1 MKAVRVLVA
10 DPTDGGA
17 ERISK
22 VLTENPRIEVVATA
36 RTGAETIRKTSLS
49 KPHVVTMDIQF
60 MDMNAAQ
67 VITTLSSLDQR
78 VSVYLLGPHVT
89 PENPLLKG
97 ALAAGAFDY
106 IRCSRTESDLATY
119 QRQIVTTIF
128 AAGLT
133 SSKMIP
139 HKEGRSHAEGL
150 DGMLRGKR
158 LVVIAWSGD
167 RLRELT
173 GFFTG
178 SKVGRECEVLL
189 FVDVPPNKVPQVL
202 ADLTEVAGRHVQGL
216 VRGAEISGGHL
227 WVTGRRKADLTIGP
241 GPAGKDAFIF
251 TERANGDERG
261 PSLDG
266 LFKSMAA
273 YYHDSTAAILV
284 GGDGSEGLYG
294 LKAIQDEGGGTL
306 VDDQSIKLLES
317 IKKWLPNARIPRAV
331 ASQDNLRVLLRELA

>member
-1 MKAVRVLVA
+1 MLG
-10 DPTDGGA
+10 D
-17 ERISK
+17 
-22 VLTENPRIEVVATA
+22 NPRIEVVATA
-36 RTGAETIRKTSLS
+36 RTGAETIRKISLA

-60 MDMNAAQ
+60 VDMNAAQ
-67 VITTLSSLDQR
+67 IITTLSSLDQR
-78 VSVYLLGPHVT
+78 VCVYLLGPHVT
-89 PENPLLKG
+89 PENPLLKK

-106 IRCSRTESDLATY
+106 IRCSRTETDLATY
-119 QRQIVTTIF
+119 QRQIITTIF

-133 SSKMIP
+133 TTKMIP
-139 HKEGRSHAEGL
+139 HKEGKAHAEGL

-158 LVVIAWSGD
+158 FVVVAWSGE

-178 SKVGRECEVLL
+178 NKVGKDCEVLL

-241 GPAGKDAFIF
+241 GLAGRDAFVF
-251 TERANGDERG
+251 TDRPAGDERG
-261 PSLDG
+261 PRLDT

-273 YYHDSTAAILV
+273 HYHENAAAILV
-284 GGDGSEGLYG
+284 GGDGSEGVYG

-331 ASQDNLRVLLRELA
+331 ASQDNLRVLMRELA